1 MRRHGPLLALFL
13 FVFFVVLIGCGGSGG
28 GGGQVVGTTASTDTG
43 GDTGGLTDGGG
54 GGVVG
59 NGRVLVVIDWPAF
72 TREIPDYAKSV
83 LLQITLP
90 GTTTPIATKYLDR
103 TSNDPYAQSV
113 EFLEIPAGDV
123 VLECRAM
130 TEAQG
135 KGEVVGKFLT
145 SLKVVTNGETS
156 LLATIDGTV
165 ESVHASN
172 PPDTLEV
179 GKGVMLLAQGVD
191 EDGKTLMLPGQAIK
205 WTMVSGSEYAEL
217 LSGGSL
223 VGLAQGECVIRVT
236 ETSSGDT
243 DEFTVKIIPSSSTT
257 GGSGGSTG
265 GTTGGGGSPNL
276 TGAKFALIR
285 HDLGQA
291 SSLYVEDVMSG
302 STFEVINT
310 SSPLLRDPGDVPGES
325 LIIQNARIT
334 EDGQTIIFLRY
345 HFDGLNG
352 SRNWDIYSV
361 GTNGTNLKKI
371 KADRELWF
379 VNKPGT
385 AFITKDPFSSNV
397 FLMFANGSETLIPHP
412 GTPVPYVDWSEDGGS
427 LLTKRFSVFNSRR
440 VAVPSGQVVQTY
452 GFSSAPPYRFNK
464 GLTKLLAFG
473 QGSSNNFV
481 EIIDVATGSVTLLD
495 TWAEDRFF
503 IGDVNFTPDQK
514 GVIRYQSTGSH
525 LQLYVV
531 GMDGSKNLLRQ
542 DAFPVP
548 LSTEWAPARYLWQ
561 PGFGS
566 RP

>member
-1 MRRHGPLLALFL
+1 MLALFC
-13 FVFFVVLIGCGGSGG
+13 FAFFVVLIGCGGSGG
-28 GGGQVVGTTASTDTG
+28 GGGQVVGTTASTNTG
-43 GDTGGLTDGGG
+43 GDTGGNTDGG

-59 NGRVLVVIDWPAF
+59 TGRVLVVIDWPAF

-83 LLQITLP
+83 VLRISLP
-90 GTTTPIATKYLDR
+90 GTSNPIATKVQDR
-103 TSNDPYAQSV
+103 TSNEPHAHPV
-113 EFLEIPAGDV
+113 EFLDIPAQDV

-145 SLKVVTNGETS
+145 NLKVVTNGETS
-156 LLATIDGTV
+156 LLATINGTV
-165 ESVHASN
+165 KSVHASN
-172 PPDTLEV
+172 APDTLEV
-179 GKGVMLLAQGVD
+179 GKGVMLLAHGVD
-191 EDGKTLMLPGQAIK
+191 DEGKTLMLPAQAIK

-217 LSGGSL
+217 LVGGSL
-223 VGLAQGECVIRVT
+223 VGLEQGECVIRVT

-243 DEFTVKIIPSSSTT
+243 DEFTVNIIPSSSTT

-265 GTTGGGGSPNL
+265 GTTGGGGGSPNL
-276 TGAKFALIR
+276 TGAKFALVR
-285 HDLGQA
+285 HNLGQA

-325 LIIQNARIT
+325 LIIANPRIT
-334 EDGQTIIFLRY
+334 ENGQSIIFMRL

-352 SRNWDIYSV
+352 LRNWDIYSV

-371 KADRELWF
+371 KADRELRF
-379 VNKPGT
+379 VNKTGT

-397 FLMFANGSETLIPHP
+397 FLMLGDGTETAIPHP

-427 LLTKRFSVFNSRR
+427 LLTQRFSVFNSRR

-464 GLTKLLAFG
+464 DLTKLLTFG
-473 QGSSNNFV
+473 QGADNNFV
-481 EIIDVATGSVTLLD
+481 EIIDVATGSKTLLD

-503 IGDVNFTPDQK
+503 TGDVNFTPDHK
-514 GVIRYQSTGSH
+514 GVIRYQSTGTH
-525 LQLYVV
+525 VQLYVI
-531 GMDGSKNLLRQ
+531 GFDGSKSLLRQ
-542 DAFPVP
+542 DPYPVP
-548 LSTEWAPARYLWQ
+548 LSHDWSPVRYLWQ
-561 PGFGS
+561 PGYGS